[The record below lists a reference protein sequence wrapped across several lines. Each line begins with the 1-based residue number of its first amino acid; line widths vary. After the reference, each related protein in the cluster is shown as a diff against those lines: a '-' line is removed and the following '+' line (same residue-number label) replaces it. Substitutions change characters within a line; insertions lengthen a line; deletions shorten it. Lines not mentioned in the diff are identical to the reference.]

1 MDYCDKNDFTKIKID
16 FTLRVDKSYLIN
28 NIISIDYIKKQLN
41 EYPQIKYIILVVK
54 RYLKIKN
61 MNELYEGGISSFSL
75 YLMVLNTIKM
85 HQKKNYLGKY
95 IKSSE
100 LLVKFFKRFS
110 RFQFNVV
117 GIGKDNYDYDLYYN
131 FDGVPH
137 ILNPLNGDNV
147 AKGRC
152 KGRDI
157 NNTFS
162 NGYQIILS
170 LFSNYDNKDMISS
183 LFSLSKNEYRN
194 YLRFI

>member
-85 HQKKNYLGKY
+85 HQKK
-95 IKSSE
+95 
-100 LLVKFFKRFS
+100 
-110 RFQFNVV
+110 
-117 GIGKDNYDYDLYYN
+117 
-131 FDGVPH
+131 
-137 ILNPLNGDNV
+137 
-147 AKGRC
+147 
-152 KGRDI
+152 
-157 NNTFS
+157 
-162 NGYQIILS
+162 IILE
-170 LFSNYDNKDMISS
+170 NI
-183 LFSLSKNEYRN
+183 
-194 YLRFI
+194 